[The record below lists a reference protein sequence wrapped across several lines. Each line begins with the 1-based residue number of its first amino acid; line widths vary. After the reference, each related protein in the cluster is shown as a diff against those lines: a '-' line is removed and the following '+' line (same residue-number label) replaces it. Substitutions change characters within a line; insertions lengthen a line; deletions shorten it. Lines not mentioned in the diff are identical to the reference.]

1 MRICVLSSDVCSSDL
16 IARNHLLQRQQQSNG
31 LRPEEIDVTDDALHQ
46 IVAGYTRE
54 AGVRDLERKLG
65 KALRKVAVRVAGGAA
80 TPVVVDAEDLSDLL
94 GRQRFHVEDI
104 AARNEVPGVAP
115 GLAVTGTGGGA
126 LLVEYAAIDA
136 AGRQA
141 RSGPLR
147 ARQPELAHTAPSV
160 GR

>member
-16 IARNHLLQRQQQSNG
+16 IARNHLLQRQLQSNG

-104 AARNEVPGVAP
+104 AER
-115 GLAVTGTGGGA
+115 T
-126 LLVEYAAIDA
+126 
-136 AGRQA
+136 
-141 RSGPLR
+141 RSEEHTS
-147 ARQPELAHTAPSV
+147 ELQSLIRTS
-160 GR
+160 